1 MSQRASGNWRVAPV
15 AYDDPLLI
23 RIFLGGPSLYPV
35 WIEMTP
41 PPPPPHP
48 PPHKK
53 KKTGRKKD
61 RKDEEKMKNDLLYV
75 NQILGVL
82 NGH

>member
-41 PPPPPHP
+41 PPAPPPQ
-48 PPHKK
+48 KK
-53 KKTGRKKD
+53 KKQEERKT
-61 RKDEEKMKNDLLYV
+61 EKTKKKWKMTCCT
-75 NQILGVL
+75 
-82 NGH
+82 

>member
-41 PPPPPHP
+41 PPSPPPP
-48 PPHKK
+48 PKK